1 MGMIFRHSL
10 LLPAV
15 NVNDSSHAVTLM
27 STDMERIVTTLQW
40 VLNVFPNVVQVGLG
54 LWILHSHLGVV
65 FVAPLFLAICKT
77 RNKTDDIHTNDLN
90 SVWSW
95 SRKCWQAYSATSKR
109 VDASNPGSG
118 TRDHQ
123 RGQQY
128 QGLQDVRPSTHHL
141 RPGTRSQDYGD

>member
-10 LLPAV
+10 ILPTV

-40 VLNVFPNVVQVGLG
+40 VFNVFPNVVQVGLG

-65 FVAPLFLAICKT
+65 FVAPLVLAICKT

-90 SVWSW
+90 SV
-95 SRKCWQAYSATSKR
+95 
-109 VDASNPGSG
+109 
-118 TRDHQ
+118 
-123 RGQQY
+123 
-128 QGLQDVRPSTHHL
+128 
-141 RPGTRSQDYGD
+141 